1 MRMLGFMVKSVKLE
15 RWSVFAHHLNTLGL
29 GGGTM
34 QKANQ
39 IMGIVMIGFLTV
51 ISGCSHSGPTATS
64 LFNW

>member
-1 MRMLGFMVKSVKLE
+1 
-15 RWSVFAHHLNTLGL
+15 
-29 GGGTM
+29 M

-51 ISGCSHSGPTATS
+51 ISGCSHSGPAATS